1 MDLFSIGDSV
11 NGKRL
16 VAAGREVSKT
26 EVIAGSG
33 RHRAQR
39 VVIKGFPAKCYIDI
53 PIQKL

>member
-1 MDLFSIGDSV
+1 MDLFNVGDSV

-26 EVIAGSG
+26 EVKAGPG

-39 VVIKGFPAKCYIDI
+39 VVVKGFAAKGYIDI

>member
-16 VAAGREVSKT
+16 VAVGREVSKT
-26 EVIAGSG
+26 DVIAGSG